1 MSSSAEGPRSIAAAS
16 ERSQDPDSSLDPAD
30 WTTFRALAHRVLD
43 EALNHVQGVRERPVW
58 TPMPPEA
65 VQRLAEP
72 LPTDGQ
78 SAEQVSTD
86 LVDLVLPYGVGNTH
100 PRFFGWVHGCGTA
113 SGLLPEMMATA
124 MNANVGGRDHGAVH
138 VERQV
143 LTWCRQL
150 FGFPDGA
157 SGLLVSGTSMA
168 TLIGLTVARNAAAG
182 LDVRTE
188 GVAGATG
195 LVGYTS
201 AEAHSS
207 VKRAFEILGL
217 GSKALRSVPVDADFR
232 IDVDRLRAAI
242 TCDRQQGLKP
252 FCVVATA
259 GTVNTG
265 AIDDL
270 DVVADLCAEEGLWLH
285 VDGAFGALAVMSDRL
300 KPDLAGIERADSL
313 AFDFHKWMHVPY
325 DAGCVLVRRGDLHH
339 AAFAMHAP
347 YLAPQQ
353 RGLAGG
359 EPWFCDFGPE
369 LSRGFRALKV
379 WFALK
384 EHGTRKLGQAI
395 EENCRLAQELGARIG
410 DHSDLEL
417 LAPVALNIVCFR
429 YGHAG
434 LAPADLDRLNSEI
447 VADLQESGLAAP
459 STTRLG
465 GRTAIRVNITNHR
478 TRPADLAVLIDAIV
492 AIGRRRVATGAFSG
506 HASASPIDGPMP
518 AQLQRA
524 LAQAVARQEGAHVP
538 AGRGATPLLADIAVP
553 TEQLLVAGGGSRL
566 RIDPQSGR
574 NAYGSAPRPRPE
586 ALALASSTAST
597 ISPLAYEAAEATRV
611 ALVGAALSGR
621 LDESIAFE
629 FEQVKRRLLLACG
642 FDPCDGVEI
651 VLTPS
656 GTDGEFA
663 ALHLARG
670 DVDAPL
676 VNIVIAPDETG
687 SGVQYSAQGRHFSPR
702 TPQGTEV
709 ACGAALAGM
718 HKAAIGLNTV
728 EIRDRQGLPRPIA
741 EIDAKVE
748 HLANEALRS
757 GAHCLVH
764 VLDCSKTGLKA
775 PSFDLVRRLRDRH
788 GMRVGIVVD
797 ACQMRLGKAQLRAY
811 LAAGFMVQITG
822 SKFYM
827 GPPFAGALLVPRE
840 VAARAAEMG
849 PLPASL
855 GAYFSRLEWPSAWT
869 GLTAGL
875 SANANLGLLL
885 RWQAALAEMEAFNR
899 VPDRLRIETMT
910 ALAKQ
915 LHAGIEASDAM
926 ALAAAQPTAP
936 DWPPTIFAVEVL
948 RRDPRGVVTA
958 LNMAALKEVHALLN
972 EDLSA
977 RLPAGAGAA
986 EREIAAVPCHIGQPV
1001 KIGADG
1007 AALRLCIGARQV
1019 VAVAAPSDLGTTLE
1033 ERLACQIARLRLALR
1048 KIELVAAGRG
1058 QRRDESGELRR
1069 QRVG

>member
-1 MSSSAEGPRSIAAAS
+1 MPAAAS
-16 ERSQDPDSSLDPAD
+16 GRPRDADTNLDPAD
-30 WTTFRALAHRVLD
+30 WTSFRALAHRVLD
-43 EALNHVQGVRERPVW
+43 QALNHVQGVRERPVW
-58 TPMPPEA
+58 TPMPPE
-65 VQRLAEP
+65 VVKRLAEP

-78 SAEQVSTD
+78 SAGQVSTD
-86 LVDLVLPYGVGNTH
+86 LADLILPYGVGNTH
-100 PRFFGWVHGCGTA
+100 PRFFGWVHGCGMA
-113 SGLLPEMMATA
+113 SGLLPELMAAA

-143 LTWCRQL
+143 LSWCRQL
-150 FGFPDGA
+150 FGFPEGA

-182 LDVRTE
+182 SDVRTE
-188 GVAGATG
+188 GVAGVAG
-195 LVGYTS
+195 RLVGYTS

-217 GSKALRSVPVDADFR
+217 GSNALRSIPVDADFR
-232 IDVDRLRAAI
+232 MDVGRLREAI
-242 TCDRQQGLKP
+242 AGDRSQGFTP
-252 FCVVATA
+252 FCVIATA

-265 AIDDL
+265 ATDDL
-270 DVVADLCAEEGLWLH
+270 RAIADLCAGQGLWLH
-285 VDGAFGALAVMSDRL
+285 VDGAFGALAIMSDSL

-339 AAFAMHAP
+339 AAFAMHAH

-395 EENCRLAQELGARIG
+395 EENCRLARELGAQVGAHR
-410 DHSDLEL
+410 DLEL

-429 YGHAG
+429 FRQAG
-434 LAPADLDRLNSEI
+434 LAPADLDRLNTDI

-478 TRPADLAVLIDAIV
+478 TRSADLTVLVDAIL
-492 AIGRRRVATGAFSG
+492 AIGRRRAAAGTTDAVQTEA
-506 HASASPIDGPMP
+506 PMP

-524 LAQAVARQEGAHVP
+524 LSQACAREEGLPPP
-538 AGRGATPLLADIAVP
+538 AGNGPATLLVDIAVP

-566 RIDPQSGR
+566 RIDPQTGR

-597 ISPLAYEAAEATRV
+597 ISPLAYDAAEATRV
-611 ALVGAALSGR
+611 ALVAAALSGR
-621 LDESIAFE
+621 LDESIALE
-629 FEQVKRRLLLACG
+629 FAQAKRRLLLACG
-642 FDPCDGVEI
+642 FDPCDGVEV

-670 DVDAPL
+670 GADAPL
-676 VNIVIAPDETG
+676 VSIVIAPDETG
-687 SGVQYSAQGRHFSPR
+687 SGVQHSALGRHFSPR
-702 TPQGTEV
+702 TPRGDEV
-709 ACGAALAGM
+709 PCGASLDGM
-718 HKAAIGLNTV
+718 HKSAISLNTV
-728 EIRDRQGLPRPIA
+728 EIRGRDGSPRPVA

-748 HLANEALRS
+748 QLAADALRS
-757 GAHCLVH
+757 GARCLVH
-764 VLDCSKTGLKA
+764 VLDCSKTGLRA
-775 PSFDLVRRLRDRH
+775 PSSELVRRLRERH
-788 GMRVGIVVD
+788 GAHVDIVVD

-811 LAAGFMVQITG
+811 LAAGFMVLITG

-827 GPPFAGALLVPRE
+827 GPPFAGALLVPRGI
-840 VAARAAEMG
+840 AARAGDLA
-849 PLPASL
+849 PLPPGL
-855 GAYFSRLEWPSAWT
+855 GAYFSRLEWPTAWDR
-869 GLTAGL
+869 LAAGL
-875 SANANLGLLL
+875 SANANIGLLL

-899 VPDRLRIETMT
+899 VPDRLRLEIMT
-910 ALAKQ
+910 TLAEALR
-915 LHAGIEASDAM
+915 AGIEASDTM
-926 ALAAAQPTAP
+926 VLVAAHPTAP
-936 DWPPTIFAVEVL
+936 DWPPTVFAIQVL
-948 RRDPRGVVTA
+948 RRDPPGTATA
-958 LNMAALKEVHALLN
+958 LDMAALKKMHALLN
-972 EDLSA
+972 EDLDD
-977 RLPAGAGAA
+977 RMPADAGNA
-986 EREIAAVPCHIGQPV
+986 EREIASVPCHIGQPV

-1007 AALRLCIGARQV
+1007 AALRICIGARQV
-1019 VAVAAPSDLGTTLE
+1019 VEVASASDLGAGLE
-1033 ERLACQIARLRLALR
+1033 ERLASQIARLRLALR
-1048 KIELVAAGRG
+1048 KIELVAAGLG
-1058 QRRDESGELRR
+1058 QRRDESVEFRR
-1069 QRVG
+1069 HRVG

>member
-1 MSSSAEGPRSIAAAS
+1 MASSAEDPRSIAAAS
-16 ERSQDPDSSLDPAD
+16 ERSQDSDGSLDPAD

-43 EALNHVQGVRERPVW
+43 DALDHVQGVRERPVW
-58 TPMPPEA
+58 TPMPPE
-65 VQRLAEP
+65 VVKRLAEP

-78 SAEQVSTD
+78 STEQVSAD

-113 SGLLPEMMATA
+113 SGLLPELMAAA

-143 LTWCRQL
+143 IAWCRQL
-150 FGFPDGA
+150 FDFPEGA

-182 LDVRTE
+182 IDVRTD
-188 GVAGATG
+188 GVAGAAG

-232 IDVDRLRAAI
+232 LEIDRLRAAI
-242 TCDRQQGLKP
+242 KRNRQQGLRP
-252 FCVVATA
+252 FCVIATA

-270 DVVADLCAEEGLWLH
+270 GAIADLCAEEGLWLH

-300 KPDLAGIERADSL
+300 KAHLAGIERADSL

-395 EENCRLAQELGARIG
+395 EENCRLAQELAAQVRA
-410 DHSDLEL
+410 HPDLEL

-434 LAPADLDRLNSEI
+434 LTAADLDRLNSDT

-459 STTRLG
+459 STTRLD

-478 TRPADLAVLIDAIV
+478 TRPADLALLLDAVV
-492 AIGRRRVATGAFSG
+492 AIGRRRAAAGTLSG
-506 HASASPIDGPMP
+506 DASASPTEGPMP

-524 LAQAVARQEGAHVP
+524 LAQAVARQEVSHVP
-538 AGRGATPLLADIAVP
+538 AGRLATPLLVDIAVP

-566 RIDPQSGR
+566 RLDPHSGR

-597 ISPLAYEAAEATRV
+597 ISPLAHEAAEATRA

-621 LDESIAFE
+621 LEESIALE

-670 DVDAPL
+670 DADVPL

-687 SGVQYSAQGRHFSPR
+687 SGVPYSAQGRHFSPR

-709 ACGAALAGM
+709 ACGASLAGM
-718 HKAAIGLNTV
+718 HDAAIGLNTV

-748 HLANEALRS
+748 QLADDALRA

-764 VLDCSKTGLKA
+764 ILDCSKTGLQA
-775 PSFDLVRRLRDRH
+775 PSYDFARRLRERH
-788 GMRVGIVVD
+788 GARVSVVVD
-797 ACQMRLGKAQLRAY
+797 ACQMRLGKTQLRAY
-811 LAAGFMVQITG
+811 VAAGFMVQITG

-827 GPPFAGALLVPRE
+827 GPPFSGALLVPWE
-840 VAARAAEMG
+840 IAARAAEMS

-869 GLTAGL
+869 RLTAGL

-910 ALAKQ
+910 VLAEQ
-915 LHAGIEASDAM
+915 LRAGIEASDAM
-926 ALAAAQPTAP
+926 ALVAAQPTAP
-936 DWPPTIFAVEVL
+936 DWPPTIFAVQVL
-948 RRDPRGVVTA
+948 RRDSQGVATA
-958 LNMAALKEVHALLN
+958 LDMAALKEVHALLN

-977 RLPAGAGAA
+977 WLPAAAGAA

-1001 KIGADG
+1001 KIGADR

-1019 VAVAAPSDLGTTLE
+1019 VEVAAPSDLGATLE

-1048 KIELVAAGRG
+1048 KIELVAGGLG
-1058 QRRDESGELRR
+1058 QRRDDSVELPR

>member
-1 MSSSAEGPRSIAAAS
+1 LASSGEGSGSIAAAS
-16 ERSQDPDSSLDPAD
+16 ERQREPDGSLDPAD
-30 WTTFRALAHRVLD
+30 WTTFRALAHRLLD
-43 EALNHVQGVRERPVW
+43 DALNHVQGVRERPVW
-58 TPMPPEA
+58 TPMPPEVVA
-65 VQRLAEP
+65 RLSEP

-78 SAEQVSTD
+78 TAERVGAD
-86 LVDLVLPYGVGNTH
+86 LVDLILPYGVGNTH

-113 SGLLPEMMATA
+113 SGLLPEMMAAA

-143 LTWCRQL
+143 IDWCRQL
-150 FGFPDGA
+150 FGFPADG

-188 GVAGATG
+188 GMAGAAG
-195 LVGYTS
+195 LVGYAS
-201 AEAHSS
+201 AEAHGS

-217 GSKALRSVPVDADFR
+217 GSNALRSIPTAGDFR
-232 IDVDRLRAAI
+232 MDVDRLRAAI
-242 TCDRQQGLKP
+242 TRDRQQGRKP
-252 FCVVATA
+252 FCVIATA

-265 AIDDL
+265 AIDDIGAI
-270 DVVADLCAEEGLWLH
+270 ADLCTEEGLWLH

-300 KPDLAGIERADSL
+300 KPRLAAIERADSL
-313 AFDFHKWMHVPY
+313 AFDFHKWMHASY

-384 EHGTRKLGQAI
+384 EHGTRKLGRAM
-395 EENCRLAQELGARIG
+395 EENCRLAEELGAQIG
-410 DHSDLEL
+410 DHPDLEL

-434 LAPADLDRLNSEI
+434 LAPAGLDRLNSEI

-459 STTRLG
+459 STTRLN
-465 GRTAIRVNITNHR
+465 GRTAIRANITNHR

-492 AIGRRRVATGAFSG
+492 AIGRRRIAAGALSG
-506 HASASPIDGPMP
+506 NAGASPVEGPMP

-524 LAQAVARQEGAHVP
+524 LAQAVVRQEGPH
-538 AGRGATPLLADIAVP
+538 GRSAAMSLVDIAVP

-566 RIDPQSGR
+566 CIDPQSGR

-597 ISPLAYEAAEATRV
+597 ISPPAFAAAEATRV
-611 ALVGAALSGR
+611 ALVDAALSGR
-621 LDESIAFE
+621 LDESIALE
-629 FEQVKRRLLLACG
+629 FEQLKRRLLLACG
-642 FDPCDGVEI
+642 FDPTGGVAV

-656 GTDGEFA
+656 GTDAEFA

-670 DVDAPL
+670 AGDAPL
-676 VNIVIAPDETG
+676 VNILIAPDETG
-687 SGVQYSAQGRHFSPR
+687 SGVRYSAQGRHFSPR

-718 HKAAIGLNTV
+718 RESALSLNTV
-728 EIRDRQGLPRPIA
+728 EIRDRCGLSRPLA

-748 HLANEALRS
+748 RLAADALRS
-757 GAHCLVH
+757 GARCLVH
-764 VLDCSKTGLKA
+764 LLDCSKTGLQA
-775 PSFDLVRRLRDRH
+775 PSFDLLRRLREHH
-788 GMRVGIVVD
+788 GARLSIVVD

-827 GPPFAGALLVPRE
+827 GPPFSGALLVPQE
-840 VAARAAEMG
+840 IAARASAMA
-849 PLPASL
+849 PLPAGL
-855 GAYFSRLEWPSAWT
+855 GAYFSRLEWPSAWS
-869 GLTAGL
+869 GITAGL
-875 SANANLGLLL
+875 SATANLGLLL

-899 VPDRLRIETMT
+899 VPDRLRIEVMT
-910 ALAKQ
+910 ALAQ
-915 LHAGIEASDAM
+915 TLHAGIAASDAL
-926 ALAAAQPTAP
+926 ALVAAQATAP
-936 DWPPTIFAVEVL
+936 DWPATIFAVQVR
-948 RRDPRGVVTA
+948 RRDPAGAMTA
-958 LNMAALKEVHALLN
+958 LDMAALKELHALLN
-972 EDLSA
+972 DDLGA
-977 RLPAGAGAA
+977 RLPADAGA

-1001 KIGADG
+1001 KIGADA
-1007 AALRLCIGARQV
+1007 AALRLCIGARQIV
-1019 VAVAAPSDLGTTLE
+1019 EVAAPSGLGATFE
-1033 ERLACQIARLRLALR
+1033 ERLASQVARLRLALR
-1048 KIELVAAGRG
+1048 KMELVAAVLG
-1058 QRRDESGELRR
+1058 QRRDESAGLRR

>member
-1 MSSSAEGPRSIAAAS
+1 LAKSGQGPRGPAAAP
-16 ERSQDPDSSLDPAD
+16 ERPHDADHTLDPAD
-30 WTTFRALAHRVLD
+30 WSSFRALAHRVLD
-43 EALNHVQGVRERPVW
+43 DALNHVQGTRERPVW
-58 TPMPPEA
+58 TPMPPE
-65 VQRLAEP
+65 VITRLAEP
-72 LPTDGQ
+72 LPTDGR
-78 SAEQVSTD
+78 SAEQVSAD
-86 LVDLVLPYGVGNTH
+86 LVDMILPYGVGNTH

-113 SGLLPEMMATA
+113 SGLLPEMMAAA

-143 LTWCRQL
+143 INWCRQL
-150 FGFPDGA
+150 FDFPEGA

-168 TLIGLTVARNAAAG
+168 TLIGLTVARNAAG
-182 LDVRTE
+182 VDVRTD
-188 GVAGATG
+188 GVSAAAG

-217 GSKALRSVPVDADFR
+217 GSRALRSIPVDAAYR
-232 IDVDRLRAAI
+232 MEVAELRAAI
-242 TCDRQQGLKP
+242 ARDRQQGLKP
-252 FCVVATA
+252 FCVIATA

-270 DVVADLCAEEGLWLH
+270 VAISELCAEQGLWLH

-300 KPDLAGIERADSL
+300 RPRLAGIERADSL
-313 AFDFHKWMHVPY
+313 AFDFHKWMNVPY
-325 DAGCVLVRRGDLHH
+325 DAGCALVRRGDLHH
-339 AAFAMHAP
+339 AAFAMHAS

-379 WFALK
+379 WFALR

-395 EENCRLAQELGARIG
+395 EENCHLAQSLGAQVEAHR
-410 DHSDLEL
+410 DLEL
-417 LAPVALNIVCFR
+417 LAPAALNIVCFR
-429 YGHAG
+429 FREPG
-434 LAPADLDRLNSEI
+434 LAPADLDRLNAEI

-478 TRPADLAVLIDAIV
+478 TRAADLAVLIDAIV
-492 AIGRRRVATGAFSG
+492 ALGRRRIAAGAPRHG
-506 HASASPIDGPMP
+506 DASSSESPTPVR
-518 AQLQRA
+518 LQRA
-524 LAQAVARQEGAHVP
+524 LAHAVARQDRSQAPTNQGAVP
-538 AGRGATPLLADIAVP
+538 VLADIAVP

-566 RIDPQSGR
+566 RLDPKTGR

-597 ISPLAYEAAEATRV
+597 ISPLAYEAAEATRL
-611 ALVGAALSGR
+611 ALVEAALSDR
-621 LDESIAFE
+621 LDETIVLE

-642 FDPCDGVEI
+642 FDPCDDVEV

-656 GTDGEFA
+656 GTDAEFA

-670 DVDAPL
+670 RADVPL

-702 TPQGTEV
+702 TPQDTEV
-709 ACGAALAGM
+709 ACGAALGGL
-718 HKAAIGLNTV
+718 HEAAIGLNTV
-728 EIRDRQGLPRPIA
+728 EIRDRQGQPRPLA
-741 EIDAKVE
+741 EIDAAVE
-748 HLANEALRS
+748 RLAVDALRS
-757 GAHCLVH
+757 GAHCLIH
-764 VLDCSKTGLKA
+764 VLDCSKTGLTA
-775 PSFDLVRRLRDRH
+775 PSFDLVRRLRERH
-788 GMRVGIVVD
+788 AGRVSIAVD

-840 VAARAAEMG
+840 IAAGVAGMS

-855 GAYFSRLEWPSAWT
+855 SAYFNRLEWPSAWA

-910 ALAKQ
+910 ALAQ
-915 LHAGIEASDAM
+915 ALQAGIAASDA
-926 ALAAAQPTAP
+926 LVLVAAQPTAP
-936 DWPPTIFAVEVL
+936 DWPPSIFAVQVL
-948 RRDPRGVVTA
+948 RRDPQGTATA
-958 LNMAALKEVHALLN
+958 LGMAALKELHALLN
-972 EDLSA
+972 EDLGD
-977 RLPAGAGAA
+977 RVGVA

-1001 KIGADG
+1001 KIGADC

-1019 VAVAAPSDLGTTLE
+1019 VEVAAPSDLGASFD

-1048 KIELVAAGRG
+1048 KLELVAGGLG
-1058 QRRDESGELRR
+1058 QRRAERVAQRR
-1069 QRVG
+1069 QRTG

>member
-1 MSSSAEGPRSIAAAS
+1 LAKSGQGPRGPAAAS
-16 ERSQDPDSSLDPAD
+16 GRPHDADRSLDPAD
-30 WTTFRALAHRVLD
+30 WSAFRALAHRVLD
-43 EALNHVQGVRERPVW
+43 QAIDHVQGARERPVW
-58 TPMPPEA
+58 TPMPPE
-65 VQRLAEP
+65 VVTRLAEP
-72 LPTDGQ
+72 LPIDGR

-86 LVDLVLPYGVGNTH
+86 LVDLIMPYGVGNTH

-113 SGLLPEMMATA
+113 SGLLPEMMAAA
-124 MNANVGGRDHGAVH
+124 MNANLGGRDHGAVQ

-143 LTWCRQL
+143 IDWCRQL

-182 LDVRTE
+182 IDVRTD
-188 GVAGATG
+188 GIAGAAG

-217 GSKALRSVPVDADFR
+217 GSKALRSIPVDADFR
-232 IDVDRLRAAI
+232 LKVAELGAAI
-242 TCDRQQGLKP
+242 ARDRQQGLKP
-252 FCVVATA
+252 FCVIATA

-270 DVVADLCAEEGLWLH
+270 DAIAALCAEEGLWLH

-300 KPDLAGIERADSL
+300 KPRLAGIERADSL
-313 AFDFHKWMHVPY
+313 AFDFHKWMHVLY

-339 AAFAMHAP
+339 AAFAMHAS

-379 WFALK
+379 WFALR
-384 EHGTRKLGQAI
+384 EHGTRKLGQAV
-395 EENCRLAQELGARIG
+395 EENCRLAQDLGAKVKAHR
-410 DHSDLEL
+410 DLEL
-417 LAPVALNIVCFR
+417 LAPAALNIVCFR
-429 YGHAG
+429 FKESG
-434 LAPADLDRLNSEI
+434 LAPADLDRLNAEI

-465 GRTAIRVNITNHR
+465 GCTAIRVNVTNHR
-478 TRPADLAVLIDAIV
+478 TRAEDLAVLIDSVIAT
-492 AIGRRRVATGAFSG
+492 GRRRVAAHADGRAGAS
-506 HASASPIDGPMP
+506 SSEGPTP
-518 AQLQRA
+518 VRLQHA
-524 LAQAVARQEGAHVP
+524 LAQAVARPDGAQPP
-538 AGRGATPLLADIAVP
+538 ANQSVAPALAELAVP
-553 TEQLLVAGGGSRL
+553 TEQLLVSGGGSRL
-566 RIDPQSGR
+566 RLDPKTGR

-611 ALVGAALSGR
+611 ALLSAALSGR
-621 LDESIAFE
+621 LEETIALE

-642 FDPCDGVEI
+642 FDPCDGVEV

-656 GTDGEFA
+656 GTDAEFA
-663 ALHLARG
+663 TVHLARG
-670 DVDAPL
+670 RADTSL

-687 SGVQYSAQGRHFSPR
+687 SGVQHSALGRHFSPQ

-709 ACGAALAGM
+709 ASGAALAGL
-718 HKAAIGLNTV
+718 HEAAIGLNTV
-728 EIRDRQGLPRPIA
+728 EIRNRQGKPRHLA
-741 EIDAKVE
+741 EIDAAVE
-748 HLANEALRS
+748 RLALDALRT
-757 GAHCLVH
+757 GAHCLIH
-764 VLDCSKTGLKA
+764 VLDCSKTGLQA
-775 PSFDLVRRLRDRH
+775 PSFDLARRLRERH
-788 GMRVGIVVD
+788 AGRVGIVVD

-840 VAARAAEMG
+840 IAARVPTMS

-855 GAYFSRLEWPSAWT
+855 GAYFSRLEWPSAWA

-875 SANANLGLLL
+875 SATANLGLLL

-910 ALAKQ
+910 ALAQ
-915 LHAGIEASDAM
+915 ALQAGIAACDA
-926 ALAAAQPTAP
+926 LVLVAAQPTAP
-936 DWPPTIFAVEVL
+936 DWPPSIFAVQVL
-948 RRDPRGVVTA
+948 RRNADGYATP
-958 LNMAALKEVHALLN
+958 LSMAALKELHVLLN
-972 EDLSA
+972 EDLSD
-977 RLPAGAGAA
+977 RAGGA
-986 EREIAAVPCHIGQPV
+986 ERETAAVPCHIGQPV

-1007 AALRLCIGARQV
+1007 AALRLCIGARQIV
-1019 VAVAAPSDLGTTLE
+1019 EVAAPSDLGASFE

-1048 KIELVAAGRG
+1048 KLELVAGGLG
-1058 QRRDESGELRR
+1058 QRRDERIAQRR
-1069 QRVG
+1069 QRAG

>member
-1 MSSSAEGPRSIAAAS
+1 MASSGEGSRVVAAAS
-16 ERSQDPDSSLDPAD
+16 ERPQEPDSSLDPAD
-30 WTTFRALAHRVLD
+30 WTTFRALAHRLLD
-43 EALNHVQGVRERPVW
+43 DALNHVQGARERPVW
-58 TPMPPEA
+58 TPMPPEVA
-65 VQRLAEP
+65 ARLAEP
-72 LPTDGQ
+72 LPVEGQ
-78 SAEQVSTD
+78 SVEQVGAD
-86 LVDLVLPYGVGNTH
+86 LVDLILPYGVGNTH

-143 LTWCRQL
+143 IDWCRRL
-150 FGFPDGA
+150 FGFPDGT

-188 GVAGATG
+188 GVAGAAD

-217 GSKALRSVPVDADFR
+217 GSKALRSIHADADFR
-232 IDVDRLRAAI
+232 MDVDQLRAAI
-242 TCDRQQGLKP
+242 ARDRQQGLRP
-252 FCVVATA
+252 FCVIATA

-265 AIDDL
+265 AIDAIAAI
-270 DVVADLCAEEGLWLH
+270 ADLCAVEGLWLH

-300 KPDLAGIERADSL
+300 KPRLVGIERADSL
-313 AFDFHKWMHVPY
+313 AFDFHKWMHVAY
-325 DAGCVLVRRGDLHH
+325 DAGCVLLRRGDLHH
-339 AAFAMHAP
+339 AAFATHAP

-384 EHGTRKLGQAI
+384 EHGTRKLGRAI
-395 EENCRLAQELGARIG
+395 EENCRLAQELGAQVSARR
-410 DHSDLEL
+410 DLQL
-417 LAPVALNIVCFR
+417 MAPVALNIVCFR
-429 YGHAG
+429 YAHAG
-434 LAPADLDRLNSEI
+434 LAPADLDRLNGDI

-459 STTRLG
+459 STTRIG
-465 GRTAIRVNITNHR
+465 GRTVIRVNITNHR
-478 TRPADLAVLIDAIV
+478 TRAADLAVLIDAVV
-492 AIGRRRVATGAFSG
+492 AIGWRRIAAATFSR
-506 HASASPIDGPMP
+506 HAGASPAEGPMP

-524 LAQAVARQEGAHVP
+524 LAQAVAQPGGPHYPV
-538 AGRGATPLLADIAVP
+538 TPLADIAVP
-553 TEQLLVAGGGSRL
+553 TEQLLVTGGGSRL
-566 RIDPQSGR
+566 RIDPTTAR
-574 NAYGSAPRPRPE
+574 NAYGSGPRPRPQ

-597 ISPLAYEAAEATRV
+597 ISPLAYEAAEATRA
-611 ALVGAALSGR
+611 ALVDAALSGR
-621 LDESIAFE
+621 LDESIALE

-642 FDPCDGVEI
+642 FDPTDGVAV

-670 DVDAPL
+670 GGDAPI
-676 VNIVIAPDETG
+676 VNILIAPDETG
-687 SGVQYSAQGRHFSPR
+687 SGVQYAAQGRHFSPR

-709 ACGAALAGM
+709 TCGAALAGM
-718 HKAAIGLNTV
+718 HKSAISLNTV
-728 EIRDRQGLPRPIA
+728 EIRDRYGLPRPIA

-748 HLANEALRS
+748 QLAADALRS

-764 VLDCSKTGLKA
+764 LLDCSKTGLQG
-775 PSFDLVRRLRDRH
+775 PSFDLVRKLRECH
-788 GMRVGIVVD
+788 GSRVNIVVD

-827 GPPFAGALLVPRE
+827 GPPFSGALLVPRE
-840 VAARAAEMG
+840 IAAGVA
-849 PLPASL
+849 PLPPSL
-855 GAYFSRLEWPSAWT
+855 GAYFSRVEWPSAWT
-869 GLTAGL
+869 GITAGL
-875 SANANLGLLL
+875 SANVNLGLLL

-910 ALAKQ
+910 ALAQALK
-915 LHAGIEASDAM
+915 AAIAASDTIV
-926 ALAAAQPTAP
+926 LVSAQPTAP
-936 DWPPTIFAVEVL
+936 DWPATIFAVQVL
-948 RRDPRGVVTA
+948 CRDSAGTMTA
-958 LNMAALKEVHALLN
+958 LDMTALKGLHALLN
-972 EDLSA
+972 EDVGA
-977 RLPAGAGAA
+977 RLPAAAGAA

-1001 KIGADG
+1001 KIGGDE
-1007 AALRLCIGARQV
+1007 AALRVCIGARQV
-1019 VAVAAPSDLGTTLE
+1019 IEVAAPSDLGATFE
-1033 ERLACQIARLRLALR
+1033 ERLASQVARLRLALR
-1048 KIELVAAGRG
+1048 KIQLVAAGLG
-1058 QRRDESGELRR
+1058 QRRDESAELRR
-1069 QRVG
+1069 RRVG

>member
-1 MSSSAEGPRSIAAAS
+1 LASSGEEGSRSVAAAS
-16 ERSQDPDSSLDPAD
+16 EQPQEPDSSLDPAD
-30 WTTFRALAHRVLD
+30 WTTFRVLAHRLLD
-43 EALNHVQGVRERPVW
+43 DALNHLQGARERPVW
-58 TPMPPEA
+58 TPMPPEVVA
-65 VQRLAEP
+65 RLAEP

-78 SAEQVSTD
+78 SAERVGAD
-86 LVDLVLPYGVGNTH
+86 LVDLILPYGVGNTH

-113 SGLLPEMMATA
+113 SGLLPEIMAAA

-143 LTWCRQL
+143 IDWCRQL

-168 TLIGLTVARNAAAG
+168 TLIGLTVARNAAADV
-182 LDVRTE
+182 DVRTD
-188 GVAGATG
+188 GVAGAGG

-207 VKRAFEILGL
+207 VKRAFEVLGL
-217 GSKALRSVPVDADFR
+217 GSKALRAVPVAADFR
-232 IDVDRLRAAI
+232 MQIDELRAVIAR
-242 TCDRQQGLKP
+242 DRQLGLKP

-265 AIDDL
+265 AVDDIA
-270 DVVADLCAEEGLWLH
+270 VIAVLCAEEGLWLH

-300 KPDLAGIERADSL
+300 KPRLAGIERADSL

-384 EHGTRKLGQAI
+384 EHGTKKLGRAI
-395 EENCRLAQELGARIG
+395 EENCRLARELGARVSA
-410 DHSDLEL
+410 HRELEL

-429 YGHAG
+429 YAPAG
-434 LAPADLDRLNSEI
+434 LAPSDLDRLNGDI

-459 STTRLG
+459 STTGIG
-465 GRTAIRVNITNHR
+465 GCAAIRVNITNHR
-478 TRPADLAVLIDAIV
+478 TRAADLAVLVDAVV
-492 AIGRRRVATGAFSG
+492 AIGRRRIAAGGLSGAPPSE
-506 HASASPIDGPMP
+506 GPMP

-524 LAQAVARQEGAHVP
+524 LAQAVARPEGPPHP
-538 AGRGATPLLADIAVP
+538 ANALADIAVP

-566 RIDPQSGR
+566 RLDPTTGR

-597 ISPLAYEAAEATRV
+597 ISPLAYDAAEATRT
-611 ALVGAALSGR
+611 ALVDAALSGR
-621 LDESIAFE
+621 LDESIALE

-642 FDPCDGVEI
+642 FDPADGVEV

-670 DVDAPL
+670 GNDAPL

-702 TPQGTEV
+702 TPQGAEV
-709 ACGAALAGM
+709 VCGVSLAGL
-718 HKAAIGLNTV
+718 HDSAVSLNTV

-748 HLANEALRS
+748 QLTAAALRS
-757 GAHCLVH
+757 GARCLIH
-764 VLDCSKTGLKA
+764 LLDCSKTGLQA
-775 PSFDLVRRLRDRH
+775 PSVALLRRLRERDAD
-788 GMRVGIVVD
+788 RVGIVVD

-840 VAARAAEMG
+840 IAARAAAMA
-849 PLPASL
+849 PLPPSL
-855 GAYFSRLEWPSAWT
+855 GAYFSRLEWPSAWNGIT
-869 GLTAGL
+869 GGL
-875 SANANLGLLL
+875 SATANLGLLL

-899 VPDRLRIETMT
+899 VPDRLRIEIMT
-910 ALAKQ
+910 ALAQ
-915 LHAGIEASDAM
+915 ALQAGIAASDAM
-926 ALAAAQPTAP
+926 VLVAAQPTAP
-936 DWPPTIFAVEVL
+936 DWPATIFAVQVL
-948 RRDPRGVVTA
+948 RRDAAGTMTA
-958 LNMAALKEVHALLN
+958 LDMAALKELHLLLN

-977 RLPAGAGAA
+977 RLPTDASAA

-1001 KIGADG
+1001 KIGPDA
-1007 AALRLCIGARQV
+1007 AALRLCIGARQIV
-1019 VAVAAPSDLGTTLE
+1019 EVAAPSDLGATFT
-1033 ERLACQIARLRLALR
+1033 ERLACQITRLRLALR
-1048 KIELVAAGRG
+1048 KLELLAGG
-1058 QRRDESGELRR
+1058 LDQRRDRSVERRR
-1069 QRVG
+1069 QRAG

>member
-1 MSSSAEGPRSIAAAS
+1 LAKSGQGPRGPAAAS
-16 ERSQDPDSSLDPAD
+16 GRPHDADHSLDPAD
-30 WTTFRALAHRVLD
+30 WSAFRALAHRVLD
-43 EALNHVQGVRERPVW
+43 QAIDHVEGARERPVW
-58 TPMPPEA
+58 TPMPPE
-65 VQRLAEP
+65 VVTRLAEP
-72 LPTDGQ
+72 LPVEGRP
-78 SAEQVSTD
+78 ANQVSAD
-86 LVDLVLPYGVGNTH
+86 LADLILPYGVGNTH

-113 SGLLPEMMATA
+113 SGLLPEMMAAA

-143 LTWCRQL
+143 IDWCRQL

-168 TLIGLTVARNAAAG
+168 TLIALTVARNAAAG
-182 LDVRTE
+182 VDVRTD
-188 GVAGATG
+188 GVAGVGG
-195 LVGYTS
+195 LIGYTS

-217 GSKALRSVPVDADFR
+217 GSNALRAIPVDAEYR
-232 IDVDRLRAAI
+232 MEVAELRAAI
-242 TCDRQQGLKP
+242 ARDRQQDFKP
-252 FCVVATA
+252 FCVIATA

-270 DVVADLCAEEGLWLH
+270 GAIAELCAEQGLWLH
-285 VDGAFGALAVMSDRL
+285 VDGAFGALAVMSDAL
-300 KPDLAGIERADSL
+300 KPRLAGIERADSL

-325 DAGCVLVRRGDLHH
+325 DAGCALVRRGDLHH
-339 AAFAMHAP
+339 AAFAMHAS

-379 WFALK
+379 WFALR
-384 EHGTRKLGQAI
+384 EHGTRKLGQVIA
-395 EENCRLAQELGARIG
+395 ENCRLAQDLGAKVEAHR
-410 DHSDLEL
+410 DLEL

-429 YGHAG
+429 FKESG
-434 LAPADLDRLNSEI
+434 LAPADLDRLNTEI

-465 GRTAIRVNITNHR
+465 GCTAIRVNITNHR
-478 TRPADLAVLIDAIV
+478 TRAEDLALLIDAIV
-492 AIGRRRVATGAFSG
+492 AIGRRRIAVAPGRAGPS
-506 HASASPIDGPMP
+506 SPEGPTP
-518 AQLQRA
+518 VRLQRA
-524 LAQAVARQEGAHVP
+524 LAQAVARPDGLRAPANQGAAP
-538 AGRGATPLLADIAVP
+538 ALADLAVP
-553 TEQLLVAGGGSRL
+553 TEQLLVSGGGSRL
-566 RIDPQSGR
+566 RLDPKTGR

-611 ALVGAALSGR
+611 ALLGAASSGR
-621 LDESIAFE
+621 LEEAIVLE

-642 FDPCDGVEI
+642 FDPCDGVE
-651 VLTPS
+651 VALTPS
-656 GTDGEFA
+656 GTDAEFA
-663 ALHLARG
+663 TIHLARG
-670 DVDAPL
+670 RADAPL

-687 SGVQYSAQGRHFSPR
+687 SGVQHSALGRHFSPQ
-702 TPQGTEV
+702 TPQGSEV
-709 ACGAALAGM
+709 ASGAALAGL
-718 HKAAIGLNTV
+718 HEAAIGLNTV
-728 EIRDRQGLPRPIA
+728 EIRDRQGQPRPLA
-741 EIDAKVE
+741 EIDAAVE
-748 HLANEALRS
+748 RLAVEALRT
-757 GAHCLVH
+757 GAHCLIH
-764 VLDCSKTGLKA
+764 VLDCSKTGLQA
-775 PSFDLVRRLRDRH
+775 PSFELVRGLRERH
-788 GMRVGIVVD
+788 AGRVSIVVD

-840 VAARAAEMG
+840 IAARTAAMSA
-849 PLPASL
+849 LPTSL
-855 GAYFSRLEWPSAWT
+855 GVYFSRLEWPSAWV

-899 VPDRLRIETMT
+899 IPDRLRIETMT
-910 ALAKQ
+910 ALAQ
-915 LHAGIEASDAM
+915 ALQAGIAASDAL
-926 ALAAAQPTAP
+926 ALVAAEPTAP
-936 DWPPTIFAVEVL
+936 DWPPSIFAVQVM
-948 RRDPRGVVTA
+948 RRDPPGGAVA
-958 LNMAALKEVHALLN
+958 LGMAALKELHALLN
-972 EDLSA
+972 EDLGH
-977 RLPAGAGAA
+977 RVGAA
-986 EREIAAVPCHIGQPV
+986 EREIAVVPCHIGQPV

-1019 VAVAAPSDLGTTLE
+1019 VEVAAPSDLGASFD

-1048 KIELVAAGRG
+1048 KLELVAGG
-1058 QRRDESGELRR
+1058 LGERREERVAQRR
-1069 QRVG
+1069 QRAG